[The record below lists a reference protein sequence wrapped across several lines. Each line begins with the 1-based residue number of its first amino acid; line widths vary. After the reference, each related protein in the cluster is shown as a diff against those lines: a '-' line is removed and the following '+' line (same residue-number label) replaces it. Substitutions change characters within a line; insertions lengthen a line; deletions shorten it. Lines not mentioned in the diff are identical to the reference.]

1 MESYHFRKAQ
11 PRDNAQLRALVSAP
25 MPGDIAI
32 AFRREPDYFTGAR
45 VQYENCEIYVCEHEE
60 EEIVALFSIGT
71 RRLWVN
77 GKICSVRYFSDV
89 RIDPGFRKSSVLYR
103 MVRFMERKQFLEGQ
117 FAQTIVFSSNQEVL
131 RILEKKYRLKEYQY
145 FNYFPLSS
153 YYSYMIS
160 LGRVPFALAQG
171 LRVERAQEADKAAMQ
186 AFHDREA
193 PRRQFYPAYDF
204 DRLGEPYYEGLH
216 LCDYFLVR
224 EQGEIV
230 GMAALWDQKAFKQ
243 TQVESYAGRIKHLRP
258 LINLYGKITGGFQLP
273 KAGEPM
279 RYANLHHLLIRD
291 DREDIFRSLLHTMV
305 KTHQSSGWH
314 YLLCGLD
321 EQDPLRAT
329 LAQIRHKRILRGEQ
343 FLVAYDEVLVK
354 SVKGGVPYLEVGRI

>member
-1 MESYHFRKAQ
+1 MESYHFREAL
-11 PRDNAQLRALVSAP
+11 PRDNAQLLALVSAP

-32 AFRREPDYFTGAR
+32 AFRREPDYFTGAQ
-45 VQYENCEIYVCEHEE
+45 VQYEHCEIYVCEHEGQ
-60 EEIVALFSIGT
+60 EIVALFSIGT
-71 RRLWVN
+71 RRVWVN

-89 RIDPGFRKSSVLYR
+89 RIHPGFRKSSVLYR
-103 MVRFMERKQFLEGQ
+103 LVRFIERKQFLEGQ

-131 RILEKKYRLKEYQY
+131 RILEKKYRLQKYRY

-153 YYSYMIS
+153 YFSYMIS
-160 LGRVPFALAQG
+160 LGRIPFPLEPG
-171 LRVERAQEADKAAMQ
+171 LTVERACKADKAEMQ

-204 DRLGEPYYEGLH
+204 DRFEEPYYQGLR
-216 LCDYFLVR
+216 LKDYFLVR
-224 EQGEIV
+224 EEGEIV

-243 TQVESYAGRIKHLRP
+243 TLVERYAGGIQHFRP
-258 LINLYGKITGGFQLP
+258 LINLYGRLTGGFQLP

-291 DREDIFRSLLHTMV
+291 DREDIFRSLLHTIV

-314 YLLCGLD
+314 YLLCGMD
-321 EQDPLRAT
+321 EQDPLRHT
-329 LAQIRHKRILRGEQ
+329 LEQIRHKRIMRGEQ
-343 FLVAYDEVLVK
+343 FLVAYDALLVK
-354 SVKGGVPYLEVGRI
+354 SVEGRIPYLEVGRI